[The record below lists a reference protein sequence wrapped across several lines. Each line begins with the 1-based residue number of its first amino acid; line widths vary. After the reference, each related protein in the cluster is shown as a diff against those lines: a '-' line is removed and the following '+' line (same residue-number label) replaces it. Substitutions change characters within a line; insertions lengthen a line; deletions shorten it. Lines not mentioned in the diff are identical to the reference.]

1 MIYLIEQYRVITLL
15 IEQYLD
21 TNTPERIE
29 QDWNSLMHAI
39 VSHMHANNMR
49 VI

>member
-1 MIYLIEQYRVITLL
+1 MIYLIEQYRVIILL

-29 QDWNSLMHAI
+29 HDWNLLMHSI